1 MLGGGKFQTKAAI
14 EKRKEAG
21 EPLRLLSGAYQ
32 TPEEVRMSAAL
43 AKVATEHGIE
53 SVTAIALAYV
63 LHKASNVFPIVG
75 GRKVE
80 HLKDNIG
87 ALSIK
92 LSDKQIASL
101 ESARPF
107 QLGFPHDFIG
117 PDPNLTGRSNWL
129 ARTSTVV
136 FPNAQQLMSV

>member
-1 MLGGGKFQTKAAI
+1 MGGGKFQTKAAI
-14 EKRKEAG
+14 EQRKEAG

-32 TPEEVRMSAAL
+32 TPEEVKISAAL
-43 AKVATEHGIE
+43 AKVASEHGTE

-63 LHKASNVFPIVG
+63 MHKAPNVFPIVG

-80 HLKDNIG
+80 HLKENIQ

-92 LSDKQIASL
+92 LTDKQIAYL

-107 QLGFPHDFIG
+107 QLGFPHDFNG
-117 PDPNLTGRSNWL
+117 PDPSITGKSNWL
-129 ARTSTVV
+129 ARTSHVV
-136 FPNAQQLMSV
+136 FPNAQKLKSV